1 MTNKNTMDFYRLYK
15 MIQANRIFWFF
26 CMMVLF
32 CNLIV
37 QMTVIQGQQN
47 EISRQE
53 VKYQE
58 LRSHWKHSPD
68 EQDASHVFEKG
79 LTALETFRESLPGM
93 SNLSDKARELL
104 QFLLKNRV
112 TSGKIVFTPDR
123 KEGLSL
129 WKYSTTLSVY
139 GTYEDIKGLLSD
151 IQESPSLFCVEHLSL
166 AKEAKQGQVNMGL
179 RIATYCR

>member
-1 MTNKNTMDFYRLYK
+1 MDFYRLYK
-15 MIQANRIFWFF
+15 MIHANRIFWLF
-26 CMMVLF
+26 CVLVLV

-37 QMTVIQGQQN
+37 HMTVIQRQRN
-47 EISRQE
+47 EISRQDIQ
-53 VKYQE
+53 YQE

-68 EQDASHVFEKG
+68 KQDASHVYEEG

-93 SNLSDKARELL
+93 SNLSDKARELRS
-104 QFLLKNRV
+104 FLHKNRI
-112 TSGKIVFTPDR
+112 TSGKILFAPDR

-129 WKYSTTLSVY
+129 WKYSSTLSVY

-151 IQESPSLFCVEHLSL
+151 IQGSPSLFCIEHLSL
-166 AKEAKQGQVNMGL
+166 AKETKQGQVNMGL